1 MDTEEINAPDL
12 EDTELDNAE
21 AEPTDGAEA
30 EAGDEAPEAATS
42 EEDGPLVVSF
52 GEDEP
57 ELEPDNAAPEW
68 VKELRRQ
75 NREQAKRIKELEQA
89 TQPAVQT
96 EIGPEPTLA
105 DHDYDEVEFKQ
116 AWRKWNEKATEVE
129 KAKQAK
135 IEQERAAEEDFNRR
149 LAAYNEAKAKL
160 PVQDFD
166 DAEAVLLEQFDAT
179 QQGLLVKLAKQ
190 PALFAYA
197 LGKNPTK
204 AKTLAA
210 IKDPVDFI
218 AAAVRMEMDMKQA
231 KRAPAPEK
239 VLSGGVP
246 GATAVDNRLEKL
258 REEAARTGDFTKV
271 NAYKRSLRG

>member
-1 MDTEEINAPDL
+1 MDPEEIIAPDL
-12 EDTELDNAE
+12 EDQVEDAELAE
-21 AEPTDGAEA
+21 AEPTDAEQA
-30 EAGDEAPEAATS
+30 ADEAPEAAAA

-57 ELEPDNAAPEW
+57 EAGPDNAAPEW

-75 NREQAKRIKELEQA
+75 NREQARRIKELEAA
-89 TQPAVQT
+89 TAPAAET

-105 DHDYDEVEFKQ
+105 DFDYDEVEFKQ
-116 AWRKWNEKATEVE
+116 NWREWDR
-129 KAKQAK
+129 KQADAERK
-135 IEQERAAEEDFNRR
+135 LADKRAAEQAAEEDFQRR
-149 LAAYNEAKAKL
+149 VAAYNEAKTKL

-166 DAEAVLLEQFDAT
+166 EAEAVLVEQFDAT
-179 QQGLLVKLAKQ
+179 QQGLLVKIAKQ

-218 AAAVRMEMDMKQA
+218 AAAVRMETEMKQA
-231 KRAPAPEK
+231 KKAPAPEK

-258 REEAARTGDFTKV
+258 REEAARTGDFSKV
-271 NAYKRSLRG
+271 RAYKASLRQ

>member
-1 MDTEEINAPDL
+1 MDTGEINAPDL

-21 AEPTDGAEA
+21 TEQTDGAEA
-30 EAGDEAPEAATS
+30 EAGDEAPETATS

-75 NREQAKRIKELEQA
+75 NREQAKRIKELEA
-89 TQPAVQT
+89 KTSPAV
-96 EIGPEPTLA
+96 EAEVGPEPSLA
-105 DHDYDEVEFKQ
+105 DFDWDEVEFKRGWT
-116 AWRKWNEKATEVE
+116 AWKDKADKAEQ
-129 KAKQAK
+129 AKQAK
-135 IEQERAAEEDFNRR
+135 IEQERQAEEDFNRR

-218 AAAVRMEMDMKQA
+218 AAAVRMEEQMKQT

>member
-1 MDTEEINAPDL
+1 MDTEEINAPDF

-21 AEPTDGAEA
+21 AEQPDGAET
-30 EAGDEAPEAATS
+30 EASDEAPEATAS

-89 TQPAVQT
+89 TQPAVQL
-96 EIGPEPTLA
+96 EIGLKPVLA
-105 DHDYDEVEFKQ
+105 DFDYDEDEFAQALLEWDKKAASVEQ
-116 AWRKWNEKATEVE
+116 
-129 KAKQAK
+129 AKQAK
-135 IEQERAAEEDFNRR
+135 LEQERQAEEDFNRR

-160 PVQDFD
+160 PVPDFEE
-166 DAEAVLLEQFDAT
+166 AEAVLLDQFDAT

-218 AAAVRMEMDMKQA
+218 AAAVRMEEQMKQT